1 MAEFARPPSQTVMR
15 SGLGRARGLG
25 SARSGTA
32 HWWAERVTSVAL
44 VPLTL
49 WFILAMFRLVGAPRG
64 DVAAWAGRPVNATL
78 MIALV
83 LITFHHT
90 QLGLQVVLED
100 YIHNEKTRLG
110 AILAMKGGVA
120 LLAIASVVAVLKLAL
135 AG

>member
-25 SARSGTA
+25 SAKSGTA

-49 WFILAMFRLVGAPRG
+49 WFVLVMFHLVGASRG
-64 DVAAWAGRPVNATL
+64 EVAHWAGNPVNATL
-78 MIALV
+78 MIALI

-90 QLGLQVVLED
+90 QLGLQVVMED
-100 YIHNEKTRLG
+100 YIHNELTRLG
-110 AILAMKGGVA
+110 AIMAMKGLVV
-120 LLAIASVVAVLKLAL
+120 LLAIASTVAVLKLAF